1 MTGLTTNGLS
11 KSERIVSR
19 KLIEGLFTSGR
30 GHSLTAFPL
39 RAVYMVRDR
48 RAEAGTQ
55 CEPPVTL
62 LLSVPK
68 RRFKHAVDRNR
79 VKRQLREAFRKN
91 KPLLAARVPE
101 GQSVAMAFIWQA
113 DKHFPSAEVNQRVVS
128 MLQRIAQK
136 LPPQNP

>member
-19 KLIEGLFTSGR
+19 KLIERLFTSGR

-68 RRFKHAVDRNR
+68 RKFKHAVDRNR
-79 VKRQLREAFRKN
+79 VKRQLREAYRHN
-91 KPLLAARVPE
+91 KHLLASTVPE
-101 GQSVAMAFIWQA
+101 GLQVALAFVWLSDRHFASV
-113 DKHFPSAEVNQRVVS
+113 DVEHRVCS
-128 MLQRIAQK
+128 LLNRIASA
-136 LPPQNP
+136 LIPT

>member
-1 MTGLTTNGLS
+1 MTGLTTKGLS

-39 RAVYMVRDR
+39 RAVYMVLDR
-48 RAEAGTQ
+48 LAEAGTQ

-68 RRFKHAVDRNR
+68 RKFKHAVDRNR
-79 VKRQLREAFRKN
+79 VKRQLREAYRTHKH
-91 KPLLAARVPE
+91 LLTAAVPE
-101 GQSVAMAFIWQA
+101 GHQVALALVWLSDRHFASA
-113 DKHFPSAEVNQRVVS
+113 DVEHRVCS
-128 MLQRIAQK
+128 LLTRIASA
-136 LPPQNP
+136 LNPA